1 MTRARATSRLA
12 RLLALVPYLVAH
24 PGAPVAEVAE
34 VFGVSERQLRDDLD
48 LLFVCGRPG
57 YSPADLIDVAFEGDR
72 VTVTNADPIDRP
84 LRLTPDEA
92 LALVVAA
99 RSLAAEPGLAERGAL
114 DRAIAKLEAA
124 CAPGTGSTA
133 AVAVALEPE
142 GEMLGLLEGALD
154 KGRRVQLRYHTASRD
169 EVTDREVD
177 PMRLLNAAGR
187 WYLEGWCRRVEDV
200 RRFRL
205 DRILDATVLDVP
217 AEVPPHARSKEGLFT
232 PDPAMPLVTLDV
244 AAEARWVADYYP
256 CESVRQRED
265 GGLRLTLRVGDTT
278 WVRRL
283 ALRLGPY
290 ARVIEPEELAGEVV
304 ETARRALAAYE

>member
-1 MTRARATSRLA
+1 MTRPRATSRLA
-12 RLLALVPYLVAH
+12 RLLALVPYLVGH

-34 VFGVSERQLRDDLD
+34 VFGITEKQLREDLD

-124 CAPGTGSTA
+124 CAPDPA
-133 AVAVALEPE
+133 AQAVAVALEPE

-154 KGRRVQLRYHTASRD
+154 KGRRVHIRYHTASRD
-169 EVTDREVD
+169 EVTEREVD
-177 PMRLLNAAGR
+177 PMRLLNAGGR
-187 WYLEGWCRRVEDV
+187 WYLEAWCRRVEDV

-205 DRILDATVLDVP
+205 DRILDAAVLDTP
-217 AEVPPHARSKEGLFT
+217 AEVPPHARSREGLFT

-244 AAEARWVADYYP
+244 AAPARWVADYYP
-256 CESVRQRED
+256 CESAEPLDD
-265 GGLRLTLRVGDTT
+265 GGLRLTLRVGDPT

-283 ALRLGPY
+283 ALRLGPH
-290 ARVIEPEELAGEVV
+290 ARVVEPRGLADEVV
-304 ETARRALAAYE
+304 AAARAALAAYE